1 MPSSLRD
8 ASALR
13 NPVRRSCSVRSSAMG
28 FPLSSHANK
37 AGVKWAHFTYP
48 ARMLPLL
55 CREKWKTA
63 GKRCTRVC
71 NQRGKWCTE
80 RYEPCSALQTLRFLG
95 HSLTSFGH
103 DAAASV
109 TSSGRKPCKR
119 SVGLPVFHRLRPPD
133 EHHRNLA
140 ISGAQ
145 IRRGETRQ
153 DLKIPTVSDG
163 SLPRALS
170 CSHPEVYPLQT
181 AVRWRFLIP
190 TRATGFL

>member
-1 MPSSLRD
+1 MGPLYI
-8 ASALR
+8 
-13 NPVRRSCSVRSSAMG
+13 SCPDVA
-28 FPLSSHANK
+28 
-37 AGVKWAHFTYP
+37 VVQ
-48 ARMLPLL
+48 L
-55 CREKWKTA
+55 CREKWKTT

-71 NQRGKWCTE
+71 NQRGNWCTE

-109 TSSGRKPCKR
+109 TSSGRKPWEVK
-119 SVGLPVFHRLRPPD
+119 GLEDCRFSIGFALLTR
-133 EHHRNLA
+133 HHGNQA

-170 CSHPEVYPLQT
+170 CSHLKIYPHHS
-181 AVRWRFLIP
+181 AVIGRVFSFH
-190 TRATGFL
+190 A